1 MLYWK
6 HKKLYVNIILSN
18 IHCNCTERLW
28 KPPQIKFWQKKWNKI
43 EPASE
48 SRTLPMFL
56 PICFEVEI
64 VCKRPRT
71 QTNQAMAGYMW
82 TNQIYMAYDRL
93 MVPWVDRSYSLAR
106 IFCLRTC
113 TSAAAAVAMHS
124 YSPEYDGDGT
134 LDLGYLD
141 IGWQNSILG
150 CPKLTKS
157 LNFGVSL

>member
-1 MLYWK
+1 
-6 HKKLYVNIILSN
+6 
-18 IHCNCTERLW
+18 
-28 KPPQIKFWQKKWNKI
+28 
-43 EPASE
+43 
-48 SRTLPMFL
+48 
-56 PICFEVEI
+56 
-64 VCKRPRT
+64 
-71 QTNQAMAGYMW
+71 
-82 TNQIYMAYDRL
+82 MAYDRL

-134 LDLGYLD
+134 LDLGYLN
-141 IGWQNSILG
+141 IGGQNSILG